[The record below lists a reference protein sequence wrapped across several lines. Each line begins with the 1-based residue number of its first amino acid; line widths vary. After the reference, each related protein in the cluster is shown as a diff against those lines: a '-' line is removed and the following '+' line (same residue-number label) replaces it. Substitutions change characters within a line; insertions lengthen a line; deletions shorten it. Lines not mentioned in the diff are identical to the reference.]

1 MTDLRSAPLPPL
13 SPDDHVRGP
22 EGAPLAIVY
31 GDYECPF
38 CAQLE
43 LRLRAQPLRIA
54 FRHFPVRASHPRA
67 QAAAHA
73 AEAAA
78 AQGAF
83 WPMHDSLFDDQGRLE
98 DPHLWARAEA
108 LGLDLER
115 FEADRRS
122 QRVADHVKAPL
133 PRRRPRGRRHDPDAV
148 PRRSA
153 MLGANRR
160 PAVRVHHVTVP
171 NDAQL
176 MERLRA
182 DATGEALREL
192 YRAYAGELLGFALNA
207 LGERGAAEEIVQEVF
222 TRAWRHAD
230 RYDPAR
236 GSVRTW
242 LYQIT
247 RHAIIDMRRRASAR
261 PALAGSDA
269 LFETAAP
276 GDSIEQAMLG
286 WQVAAA
292 LERLT
297 PEHRQMIRLAHFQG
311 LSVREIAER
320 CELPIGTVK
329 SRTWYALR
337 SLRLALEEMG
347 VVP

>member
-1 MTDLRSAPLPPL
+1 
-13 SPDDHVRGP
+13 
-22 EGAPLAIVY
+22 
-31 GDYECPF
+31 
-38 CAQLE
+38 
-43 LRLRAQPLRIA
+43 
-54 FRHFPVRASHPRA
+54 
-67 QAAAHA
+67 
-73 AEAAA
+73 
-78 AQGAF
+78 
-83 WPMHDSLFDDQGRLE
+83 
-98 DPHLWARAEA
+98 
-108 LGLDLER
+108 
-115 FEADRRS
+115 
-122 QRVADHVKAPL
+122 
-133 PRRRPRGRRHDPDAV
+133 
-148 PRRSA
+148 
-153 MLGANRR
+153 
-160 PAVRVHHVTVP
+160 VTVP

-311 LSVREIAER
+311 LSVREISER

>member
-1 MTDLRSAPLPPL
+1 MSIATD
-13 SPDDHVRGP
+13 
-22 EGAPLAIVY
+22 I
-31 GDYECPF
+31 
-38 CAQLE
+38 
-43 LRLRAQPLRIA
+43 
-54 FRHFPVRASHPRA
+54 RASIDAPGSRRREIRTG
-67 QAAAHA
+67 
-73 AEAAA
+73 AEVR
-78 AQGAF
+78 
-83 WPMHDSLFDDQGRLE
+83 PYTSD
-98 DPHLWARAEA
+98 RAE
-108 LGLDLER
+108 
-115 FEADRRS
+115 
-122 QRVADHVKAPL
+122 
-133 PRRRPRGRRHDPDAV
+133 
-148 PRRSA
+148 
-153 MLGANRR
+153 RR
-160 PAVRVHHVTVP
+160 PAHGAPAGRR
-171 NDAQL
+171 D
-176 MERLRA
+176 
-182 DATGEALREL
+182 GEALREL

>member
-1 MTDLRSAPLPPL
+1 MTVS
-13 SPDDHVRGP
+13 
-22 EGAPLAIVY
+22 
-31 GDYECPF
+31 
-38 CAQLE
+38 
-43 LRLRAQPLRIA
+43 
-54 FRHFPVRASHPRA
+54 
-67 QAAAHA
+67 
-73 AEAAA
+73 
-78 AQGAF
+78 
-83 WPMHDSLFDDQGRLE
+83 
-98 DPHLWARAEA
+98 
-108 LGLDLER
+108 
-115 FEADRRS
+115 
-122 QRVADHVKAPL
+122 
-133 PRRRPRGRRHDPDAV
+133 
-148 PRRSA
+148 
-153 MLGANRR
+153 
-160 PAVRVHHVTVP
+160 

-176 MERLRA
+176 MERLQE

-192 YRAYAGELLGFALNA
+192 YRSYSGELLGFALNA

-222 TRAWRHAD
+222 TRAWRHAE

-242 LYQIT
+242 LYQIA

-261 PALAGSDA
+261 PSLAGGEP
-269 LFETAAP
+269 LFETAAA

-320 CELPIGTVK
+320 CELPVGTVK

-337 SLRLALEEMG
+337 SLRLVLEEMG